1 MINLLSD
8 TQIII
13 LSCILSL
20 VFIFIIGILSFLIY
34 KSKKKGM
41 QNDAVS
47 SRSNDEFISL
57 IGGVENI
64 ISFEL
69 KGVSRLTLVIKDYKK
84 INKEELKKFYISR
97 TLEMSDKIILVGENL
112 KPLDEILK
120 SVK

>member
-13 LSCILSL
+13 LSSVLSL

-34 KSKKKGM
+34 KSKKKGV
-41 QNDAVS
+41 QNDVVS
-47 SRSNDEFISL
+47 SRSNNEFISL

-64 ISFEL
+64 VSFEL
-69 KGVSRLTLVIKDYKK
+69 KGVSRLALVLKDYKK

>member
-13 LSCILSL
+13 LSCVLSL

-69 KGVSRLTLVIKDYKK
+69 KGVSRLVLVLKDYKK

-112 KPLDEILK
+112 KPLYEILK

>member
-69 KGVSRLTLVIKDYKK
+69 KGVSRLVLVLKDYKK

>member
-8 TQIII
+8 KQIII
-13 LSCILSL
+13 LSCVLSL

-69 KGVSRLTLVIKDYKK
+69 KGVSRLVLVLKDYKK

-112 KPLDEILK
+112 KPLYEILK

>member
-13 LSCILSL
+13 LSSVLSL

-69 KGVSRLTLVIKDYKK
+69 KGVSRLALVLKDYKK

-112 KPLDEILK
+112 KPLYEILK

>member
-13 LSCILSL
+13 LSSVLSL
-20 VFIFIIGILSFLIY
+20 VFIFAIGILCFLIS
-34 KSKKKGM
+34 KSKKKGK
-41 QNDAVS
+41 QNDVVS

-64 ISFEL
+64 VSFEL
-69 KGVSRLTLVIKDYKK
+69 KGVSRLTLVLKDYKK

>member
-69 KGVSRLTLVIKDYKK
+69 KGVSRLALVLKDYKK

>member
-13 LSCILSL
+13 LSSVLSF
-20 VFIFIIGILSFLIY
+20 VFIFAIGILCFLIS
-34 KSKKKGM
+34 KSKKKGK
-41 QNDAVS
+41 QNDVVS

-64 ISFEL
+64 VSFEL
-69 KGVSRLTLVIKDYKK
+69 KGVSRLALVLKDYKK

>member
-1 MINLLSD
+1 MINLSSD

-13 LSCILSL
+13 LSCVLSL

-57 IGGVENI
+57 IGGIENI

-69 KGVSRLTLVIKDYKK
+69 KGVSRLVLVLNDYKK

>member
-13 LSCILSL
+13 LSCVLSF

-69 KGVSRLTLVIKDYKK
+69 KGVSRLTLVLKDYKK

>member
-13 LSCILSL
+13 LSSVLSL
-20 VFIFIIGILSFLIY
+20 VFIFAIGILCFLIS
-34 KSKKKGM
+34 KSKKKGK
-41 QNDAVS
+41 QNDVVS

-64 ISFEL
+64 VSFEL
-69 KGVSRLTLVIKDYKK
+69 KGVSRLVLVLKDYKK

>member
-20 VFIFIIGILSFLIY
+20 VFIFAIGILCFLIS
-34 KSKKKGM
+34 KSKKKGK
-41 QNDAVS
+41 QNDVVS

-64 ISFEL
+64 VSFEL
-69 KGVSRLTLVIKDYKK
+69 KGVSRLVLVLKDYKK

-112 KPLDEILK
+112 KPLYEILK

>member
-13 LSCILSL
+13 LSCVLSL

-69 KGVSRLTLVIKDYKK
+69 KGASRLALVLKDYKK

>member
-69 KGVSRLTLVIKDYKK
+69 KGVSRLTLVLKDYKK

>member
-13 LSCILSL
+13 LSSVLSL

-69 KGVSRLTLVIKDYKK
+69 KGVSRLVLVLKDYKK

-112 KPLDEILK
+112 KPLYEILK

>member
-13 LSCILSL
+13 LSSFLSL
-20 VFIFIIGILSFLIY
+20 VFIFIIGILSFIIY
-34 KSKKKGM
+34 KSKKKGV
-41 QNDAVS
+41 QNDVVS

-64 ISFEL
+64 VSFEL
-69 KGVSRLTLVIKDYKK
+69 KGVSRLALVLKDYKK

>member
-13 LSCILSL
+13 LSSVLSL
-20 VFIFIIGILSFLIY
+20 VFIFAIGILCFLIS
-34 KSKKKGM
+34 KSKKKGK
-41 QNDAVS
+41 QNDVVS

-64 ISFEL
+64 VSFKI
-69 KGVSRLTLVIKDYKK
+69 KGVSRLALVLKDYKK

-112 KPLDEILK
+112 KPLYEILK

>member
-13 LSCILSL
+13 LSSVLSL
-20 VFIFIIGILSFLIY
+20 VFIFAIGILCFLIS
-34 KSKKKGM
+34 KSKKKGK
-41 QNDAVS
+41 QNDVVS

-64 ISFEL
+64 VSFEL
-69 KGVSRLTLVIKDYKK
+69 KGVSRLTLVLKDYKK

-112 KPLDEILK
+112 KPLYEILK

>member
-13 LSCILSL
+13 LSSVLSL
-20 VFIFIIGILSFLIY
+20 VFIFAIGILCFLIS
-34 KSKKKGM
+34 KSKKKGK
-41 QNDAVS
+41 QNDVVS

-64 ISFEL
+64 VSFEI
-69 KGVSRLTLVIKDYKK
+69 KGVSRLVLVLKDYKK

-112 KPLDEILK
+112 KPLYEILK

>member
-13 LSCILSL
+13 LSCVLSL

-34 KSKKKGM
+34 KSKKKSM

-69 KGVSRLTLVIKDYKK
+69 KGVSRLVLVLKDYKK

>member
-13 LSCILSL
+13 LSCVLSL

-34 KSKKKGM
+34 KSKKKAM

-69 KGVSRLTLVIKDYKK
+69 KGASRLALVLKDYKK

>member
-13 LSCILSL
+13 LSCVLSL

-69 KGVSRLTLVIKDYKK
+69 KGVSRLALVLKDYKK

>member
-13 LSCILSL
+13 LSCVLSL
-20 VFIFIIGILSFLIY
+20 VFIFIIGILCFLIS
-34 KSKKKGM
+34 KSKKKGK
-41 QNDAVS
+41 QNDVVS

-57 IGGVENI
+57 IGGAENI

-69 KGVSRLTLVIKDYKK
+69 KGVSRLALVLKDYKK

>member
-13 LSCILSL
+13 LSCVLSL
-20 VFIFIIGILSFLIY
+20 VFIFIIGILSYLIY

-69 KGVSRLTLVIKDYKK
+69 KGVSRLTLVLKDYKK

-112 KPLDEILK
+112 KPLYEILK

>member
-13 LSCILSL
+13 LSSVLSL
-20 VFIFIIGILSFLIY
+20 VFIFAIGILCFLIS
-34 KSKKKGM
+34 KSKKKGK
-41 QNDAVS
+41 QNDVVS

-57 IGGVENI
+57 IVGVDNI
-64 ISFEL
+64 VSFEL
-69 KGVSRLTLVIKDYKK
+69 KGVSRLVLVLKDYKK

-112 KPLDEILK
+112 KPLYEILK

>member
-13 LSCILSL
+13 LSCVLSL

-69 KGVSRLTLVIKDYKK
+69 KGVSRLTLVLKDYKK

>member
-69 KGVSRLTLVIKDYKK
+69 KGVSRLVLVLKDYKK
-84 INKEELKKFYISR
+84 INKEDLKKFYISR

-112 KPLDEILK
+112 KPLYEILK

>member
-13 LSCILSL
+13 LSSVLSL
-20 VFIFIIGILSFLIY
+20 VFIFAIGILCFLVS
-34 KSKKKGM
+34 KSKKKGK
-41 QNDAVS
+41 QNDVVS

-69 KGVSRLTLVIKDYKK
+69 KGVSRLVLVLKDYKK

>member
-13 LSCILSL
+13 LSSVLSL
-20 VFIFIIGILSFLIY
+20 VFIFAIGILCFLIS
-34 KSKKKGM
+34 KSKKKGK
-41 QNDAVS
+41 QNDVVS

-69 KGVSRLTLVIKDYKK
+69 KGVSRLALVLKDYKK

>member
-13 LSCILSL
+13 LSCVLSL
-20 VFIFIIGILSFLIY
+20 VFIFIIGILCFLIS
-34 KSKKKGM
+34 KSKKKGK

-64 ISFEL
+64 VSFEL
-69 KGVSRLTLVIKDYKK
+69 KGASRLALVLKDYKK

>member
-13 LSCILSL
+13 LSCVLSL

-69 KGVSRLTLVIKDYKK
+69 KGVSRLVLVLKDYKK

>member
-13 LSCILSL
+13 LSCVLSL

-69 KGVSRLTLVIKDYKK
+69 KGVSRLTLVLKDYKK

-112 KPLDEILK
+112 KLLDEILK

>member
-13 LSCILSL
+13 LSSVLSL
-20 VFIFIIGILSFLIY
+20 VFIFAIGILCFLIS
-34 KSKKKGM
+34 KSKKKGK
-41 QNDAVS
+41 QNDVVS

-64 ISFEL
+64 VSFEL
-69 KGVSRLTLVIKDYKK
+69 KGVSRLALVLKDYKK
-84 INKEELKKFYISR
+84 INKNDIKNLYISR
-97 TLEMSDKIILVGENL
+97 TLEMSEKIILVGENL
-112 KPLDEILK
+112 KPLYEILK

>member
-8 TQIII
+8 TQITI
-13 LSCILSL
+13 LSCVLSL
-20 VFIFIIGILSFLIY
+20 AFLFIIGILSFLIY

-69 KGVSRLTLVIKDYKK
+69 KGVSRLVLVLKDYKK

>member
-13 LSCILSL
+13 LSCVLSL

-34 KSKKKGM
+34 KFKKKGK
-41 QNDAVS
+41 QNDVVS

-64 ISFEL
+64 VSFEL
-69 KGVSRLTLVIKDYKK
+69 KGVSRLVLVLKDYKK

>member
-13 LSCILSL
+13 LSCVLSL

-69 KGVSRLTLVIKDYKK
+69 KGVSSLTLVLKDYKK

>member
-13 LSCILSL
+13 LSSVLSL
-20 VFIFIIGILSFLIY
+20 VFIFAIGILCFLIS
-34 KSKKKGM
+34 KSKKKGK
-41 QNDAVS
+41 QNDVVS

-69 KGVSRLTLVIKDYKK
+69 KGVSRLALVLKDYKK

-112 KPLDEILK
+112 KPLYEILK

>member
-13 LSCILSL
+13 LSCVLSL

-41 QNDAVS
+41 KNDAVS

-69 KGVSRLTLVIKDYKK
+69 KGVSRLALVLKDYKK

>member
-1 MINLLSD
+1 MINLLSE

-13 LSCILSL
+13 LSCVLSL

-34 KSKKKGM
+34 KSKKKSM

-69 KGVSRLTLVIKDYKK
+69 KGVSRLVLVLKDYKK